1 MLIIKSLYFNLFYI
15 FLTSRRKF
23 NFFWFLTIQSNCLDG
38 DVSDLGRVVLMKR
51 DIVCRWFGIEN
62 WNFSSI

>member
-38 DVSDLGRVVLMKR
+38 DVSDLGKVVLMKR
-51 DIVCRWFGIEN
+51 DIVCR
-62 WNFSSI
+62 